1 MLVILGMVL
10 YEQHFALEEFS
21 DMSSHHIPKIVIT
34 GGPCAGKTSVLA
46 AVTQWCQERGFT
58 PVIIPEAATTLIT
71 SGFNPTTPE
80 FQDYIIREILHAEK
94 LREDAAAASQ
104 FYKPVFIYDRGLS
117 DARAYMSD
125 EAFEST
131 LTRHGLNRVTARD
144 YYSGVIFLHSAA
156 NGAEEHYT
164 LSTNSARKESIE
176 EARVLNTR
184 TLAAWEGTPHLS
196 IIENRSGQS
205 FNDKIQACLGA
216 LARILGVPE
225 PLEQERRFLL
235 LDFNSERL
243 PHNAVPI
250 DIVQTYLIG
259 ATGQTERVRA
269 RGQNNHYFYFHTL
282 KTPVSLGVV
291 NECDAMV
298 DHHEYQNF
306 LVRKDPLR
314 LPVSKT
320 RHCFVHGHH
329 YCELDV
335 FQGHCAGLVILEIEV
350 DDLATEITLP
360 EYLGPYKEITGN
372 SNYSNYAL
380 AKPL

>member
-1 MLVILGMVL
+1 
-10 YEQHFALEEFS
+10 
-21 DMSSHHIPKIVIT
+21 MSSHHIPKIVIT
-34 GGPCAGKTSVLA
+34 GGPCAGKTTVLA
-46 AVTQWCQERGFT
+46 AVTAWCQERGFT

-80 FQDYIIREILHAEK
+80 FQDYIIREILHGER
-94 LREDAAAASQ
+94 LREDAAAAGQ
-104 FYKPVFIYDRGLS
+104 FHKPLFIYDRGLS
-117 DARAYMSD
+117 DARAYVSK

-131 LTRHGLNRVTARD
+131 LARHGLNLVTARD

-164 LSTNSARKESIE
+164 LATNTARRESLE
-176 EARVLNTR
+176 EARALNKR

-196 IIENRSGQS
+196 IVENRPGQS
-205 FNDKIQACLGA
+205 FHDKVQTCLRY

-225 PLEQERRFLL
+225 PLEQERRFML
-235 LDFNSERL
+235 LDFNPNNL
-243 PHNAVPI
+243 PQSAVPI

-259 ATGQTERVRA
+259 AAGQTERVRA

-282 KTPVSLGVV
+282 KTPVSPGVV
-291 NECDAMV
+291 NECERMV

-306 LVRKDPLR
+306 LVRKDAR
-314 LPVSKT
+314 RMPVSKT
-320 RHCFVHGHH
+320 RHCFVHGQH

-335 FQGHCAGLVILEIEV
+335 FKGHRTGLVILEIEV
-350 DDLATEITLP
+350 DDLTDTITLP
-360 EYLGPYKEITGN
+360 DYLGPYKEITGN
-372 SNYSNYAL
+372 SDYSNHTL